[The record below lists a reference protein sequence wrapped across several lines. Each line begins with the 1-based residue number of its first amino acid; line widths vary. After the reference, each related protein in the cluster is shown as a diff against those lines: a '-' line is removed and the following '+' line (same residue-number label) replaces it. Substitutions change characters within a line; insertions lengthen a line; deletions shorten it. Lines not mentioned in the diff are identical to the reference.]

1 MGKVWAIARNLIME
15 VLRMRPLM
23 ILLTLMIGVSTL
35 GFGYWL
41 HASTGPIDE
50 KVQTFISY
58 SLTLAMTILSFL
70 TIFISIATITRDIKR
85 KEVFTV
91 TTKPISRGQFLLGKL
106 CGMIVLNLVF
116 LGLFGALIYGIA
128 RNMSRFEDA
137 SEGQIRRLNEL
148 VLIARKSVK
157 PPFPDFRDQAY
168 AEADEMV
175 AEEVRTR
182 GIIDAR
188 GVEVMRTAAI
198 QNRLEA
204 LTRERIASVAPGG
217 QKVWHFSGI
226 DPIDQ
231 EEGRVYVRYK
241 LDVSYTPTDLHV
253 YGDWLYG
260 PQDPSIAGGTR
271 RPSRDPVRTV
281 REFSVQPTDIS
292 PEGDLFVGFR
302 NPVENS
308 PATIIFPPETG
319 IEVLYVVDS
328 FEGNFFRG
336 LLLILLRLIFLSVLG
351 LAIGAWLGFPV
362 ALLCVLIV
370 FILAVASGFVGDA
383 IQWEAGPVQKIIYEG
398 VTAFIPRFAEYDPVP
413 HLERGKLVSWPLLG
427 QCTLYMMMFRAGILA
442 AFGYV
447 IFRFRELARV
457 IV

>member
-23 ILLTLMIGVSTL
+23 IFLVLLIGASTF

-41 HASTGPIDE
+41 HVSTGPIDE

-58 SLTLAMTILSFL
+58 SLAFAMVILSFL

-85 KEVFTV
+85 KEIFTV

-116 LGLFGALIYGIA
+116 LGIFGAIIYGIS
-128 RNMSRFEDA
+128 RNLSRFEDA
-137 SEGQIRRLNEL
+137 SEGQVRRLNEL
-148 VLIARKSVK
+148 VLTARKSVR
-157 PPFPDFRDQAY
+157 PPFPDFRDQVY

-175 AEEVRTR
+175 AEQIRTR
-182 GIIDAR
+182 GITDPK
-188 GVEVMRTAAI
+188 GVAAI

-204 LTRERIASVAPGG
+204 LTRQKIASVAPGA
-217 QKVWHFSGI
+217 QKIWHFTGI
-226 DPIDQ
+226 DPIDRD
-231 EEGRVYVRYK
+231 EGRVYIRYK
-241 LDVSYTPTDLHV
+241 MDVSVTPTNLYV
-253 YGDWLYG
+253 FGNWIYG
-260 PQDPSIAGGTR
+260 PEDPRTVGGR
-271 RPSRDPVRTV
+271 RHGSRDPVRTV
-281 REFSVQPTDIS
+281 REFPVLATDVS

-308 PATIIFPPETG
+308 PTTIIFPPESG
-319 IEVLYVVDS
+319 IEVLFVVGS
-328 FEGNFFRG
+328 FEGNFLRS
-336 LLLILLRLIFLSVLG
+336 LLMIFLRLIFLSVLG
-351 LAIGAWLGFPV
+351 LAVGAWLGLPV

-370 FILAVASGFVGDA
+370 FVLAAASGFIGDA
-383 IQWEAGPVQKIIYEG
+383 IQFEAGAVQQIVYNG
-398 VTAFIPRFAEYDPVP
+398 LMALIPKFAEYDPVP
-413 HLERGKLVSWPLLG
+413 HIEKGKLVGWPLLG
-427 QCTLYMMMFRAGILA
+427 QCALYMMLCKAGILA
-442 AFGYV
+442 LFGYM